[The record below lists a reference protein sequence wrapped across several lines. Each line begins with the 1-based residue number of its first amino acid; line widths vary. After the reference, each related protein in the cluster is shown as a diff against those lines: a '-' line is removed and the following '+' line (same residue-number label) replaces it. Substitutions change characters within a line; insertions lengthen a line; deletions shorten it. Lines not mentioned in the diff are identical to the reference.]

1 MGSSST
7 STLRLMIL
15 TALVAAICV
24 IGSFIKVP
32 GFMTT
37 AALDSAPA
45 FISVAFLPP
54 LLSGIAGALGHLAT
68 ALTSGFPSGPFHLL
82 IAFEMMIVTYVFN
95 VLHKKG
101 FNILKWIFLI
111 IGNGVLAALPFYFLI
126 SPAFFIG
133 AVPSLVIATVINAII
148 TGITLPLMEKVF
160 RERKVS
166 NP

>member
-1 MGSSST
+1 MEKSK
-7 STLRLMIL
+7 LKLMIL

-54 LLSGIAGALGHLAT
+54 LFSGVAGALGHLAT
-68 ALTSGFPSGPFHLL
+68 ALTSGFPLGPFHLIIAVEML
-82 IAFEMMIVTYVFN
+82 IIISIFN
-95 VLHKKG
+95 ILHKKG
-101 FNILKWIFLI
+101 YKFVKWIFLI
-111 IGNGVLAALPFYFLI
+111 LGNGVFAGLPFYFLI

-133 AVPSLVIATVINAII
+133 AVPSLVIGTVINAMI
-148 TGITLPLMEKVF
+148 TALALPVMEKVIS
-160 RERKVS
+160 ERKVS
-166 NP
+166 NI